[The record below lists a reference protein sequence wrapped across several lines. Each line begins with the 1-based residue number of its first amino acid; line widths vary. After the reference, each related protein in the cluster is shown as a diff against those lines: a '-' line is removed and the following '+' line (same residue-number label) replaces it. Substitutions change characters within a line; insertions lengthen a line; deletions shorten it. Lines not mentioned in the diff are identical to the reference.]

1 MTEYYSYVYQ
11 IDLSI
16 EINMIDWVKVSDIQD
31 IIRGA
36 GFLVMEIYKKRNF
49 QVETKGDMT
58 PVTEADKASSEYIV
72 QALKKLNPDI
82 PVISEEA
89 SLPSYEERKGWKY
102 VWIVDPLDGTKE
114 FIFRNGR
121 FCINIALVEDGHPVF
136 GMINNICDEEI
147 LWAFADG
154 ERGVARKGQESKLL
168 SSMEV
173 PSRLRVAVSRFHL
186 TEGEMQ
192 YIDHL
197 KKMGYDVEL
206 IPLGASSK
214 HCLVAEG
221 KVDICPKFG
230 KCSEWDVASGQALVE
245 ATGGLVVNVE
255 TGGEVVYNK
264 ENILSPPFIMFSK
277 RIHEEIKRG
286 NRTFLDCDAEIEVK
300 NDYLGA
306 QRNEVINQ
314 DIMEKQLAKEL
325 IEFIHESP
333 TNFHAVANAKK
344 ELLDHGFKQ
353 LFSGEAW
360 QIEKGG
366 KYFVTKNHSSLFA
379 FEIGSGEIAEDGF
392 KIVCAHSDSPTF
404 RIKPNAEMPVA
415 GQYLKLNTEVYG
427 GPIMY
432 TWFDRP
438 LSMAGRVMLKSL
450 NPLKP
455 ATQFVN
461 FKRPLMVIPH
471 IAIHFNRAVNDQGNP
486 LSKQKD
492 MLPVIAMINETFEKD
507 DFLLNLIAEEMGVNK
522 EDILDFDLTL
532 YEFEKGCLLG
542 VNEEFISTGKLD
554 DLAMAFAGL
563 KAFVKSEKCRKT
575 KVLAIFDNEEVG
587 SGTKQGAGSPILR
600 TIVERIVFGLGG
612 KPEDLYRAIHNS
624 FMISADMAHA
634 LHPNYVEK
642 HDPTNHP
649 VMNGGPVIKFNA
661 NQKYITDGDSAAVF
675 ETICKMAGVPCQK
688 FVNHSDMAGGSTLG
702 NILLSQMEMRG
713 VDIGNPMWA
722 MHSVRETGG
731 VMDNAYVIKA
741 FTTFYNI

>member
-1 MTEYYSYVYQ
+1 M
-11 IDLSI
+11 
-16 EINMIDWVKVSDIQD
+16 INWIKVSDIQSV
-31 IIRGA
+31 IENAGA
-36 GFLVMEIYKKRNF
+36 LVKEVYDKRNF
-49 QVETKGDMT
+49 NVELKGDMT
-58 PVTEADKASSEYIV
+58 PVTEADRASSEYIV
-72 QALKKLNPDI
+72 GALRKLYPEV

-89 SLPSYEERKGWKY
+89 SLPPYEERVKWKY
-102 VWIVDPLDGTKE
+102 AWIVDPLDGTKE
-114 FIFRNGR
+114 FIYRNGR
-121 FCINIALVEDGHPVF
+121 FCINIALVEEGRPVF
-136 GMINNICDEEI
+136 GMINNVCDGEI
-147 LWAFADG
+147 LWAFESG
-154 ERGVARKGQESKLL
+154 ECGMIRAGREEVLVNEPNTASKLK
-168 SSMEV
+168 
-173 PSRLRVAVSRFHL
+173 VAVSRFHL
-186 TEGEMQ
+186 TEWEMQ
-192 YIDHL
+192 YIDYL
-197 KKMGYDVEL
+197 RSLGQEVEL
-206 IPLGASSK
+206 VPLGASSK
-214 HCLVAEG
+214 HCMLAEG

-230 KCSEWDVASGQALVE
+230 KCSEWDVAAGQVLVE
-245 ATGGLVVNVE
+245 ATGGLVVNAE
-255 TGGEVVYNK
+255 TGGKVCYNK
-264 ENILSPPFIMFSK
+264 ENIISSPFVMFGK
-277 RIHEEIKRG
+277 RVHEEIKGG
-286 NRTFLDCDAEIEVK
+286 NKTFLNFKVKSIVK
-300 NDYLGA
+300 NDYLGT
-306 QRNEVINQ
+306 RRIETKKQ
-314 DIMEKQLAKEL
+314 DIMEKQYAKEL

-344 ELLDHGFKQ
+344 ELLSNGFKQ

-415 GQYLKLNTEVYG
+415 GKYLKLNTEVYG

-438 LSMAGRVMLKSL
+438 LSMAGRVMLRSL

-492 MLPVIAMINETFEKD
+492 MLPVIAMINDTFEKD
-507 DFLLNLIAEEMGVNK
+507 DYLVKLIAEEMGVSP

-532 YEFEKGCLLG
+532 YEYEKCCLFG
-542 VNEEFISTGKLD
+542 VNEEFISSGKLD
-554 DLAMAFAGL
+554 DLAMAHAGL
-563 KAFVKSEKCRKT
+563 KAFVASEKCRKT

-661 NQKYITDGDSAAVF
+661 NQKYVTDGDSAAVF

-731 VMDNAYVIKA
+731 VLDHAYVIKA

>member
-1 MTEYYSYVYQ
+1 M
-11 IDLSI
+11 
-16 EINMIDWVKVSDIQD
+16 INWIKVSDIQSV
-31 IIRGA
+31 IENAGA
-36 GFLVMEIYKKRNF
+36 LVKEVYDKRNF
-49 QVETKGDMT
+49 NVELKGDMT
-58 PVTEADKASSEYIV
+58 PVTEADRASSEYIV
-72 QALKKLNPDI
+72 GALRKLYPEV

-89 SLPSYEERKGWKY
+89 SLPPYEERVKWKY
-102 VWIVDPLDGTKE
+102 AWIVDPLDGTKE
-114 FIFRNGR
+114 FIYRNGR
-121 FCINIALVEDGHPVF
+121 FCINIALVEEGRPVF
-136 GMINNICDEEI
+136 GMINNVCDGEI
-147 LWAFADG
+147 LWAFESG
-154 ERGVARKGQESKLL
+154 ECGMIRAGREEVLVNEPNTASKLK
-168 SSMEV
+168 
-173 PSRLRVAVSRFHL
+173 VAVSRFHL
-186 TEGEMQ
+186 TEWEMQ
-192 YIDHL
+192 YIDYLRSLGHE
-197 KKMGYDVEL
+197 VEL
-206 IPLGASSK
+206 VPLGASSK
-214 HCLVAEG
+214 HCMLAEG

-230 KCSEWDVASGQALVE
+230 KCSEWDVAAGQVLVE
-245 ATGGLVVNVE
+245 ATGGLVVNAE
-255 TGGEVVYNK
+255 TGGKVCYNK
-264 ENILSPPFIMFSK
+264 ENIISSPFVMFGK
-277 RIHEEIKRG
+277 RVHEEIKGG
-286 NRTFLDCDAEIEVK
+286 NKTFLNFKVKSIVK
-300 NDYLGA
+300 NDYLGT
-306 QRNEVINQ
+306 RRIETKKQ
-314 DIMEKQLAKEL
+314 DIMEKQYAKEL

-344 ELLDHGFKQ
+344 ELLSNGFKQ

-415 GQYLKLNTEVYG
+415 GKYLKLNTEVYG

-438 LSMAGRVMLKSL
+438 LSMAGRVMLRSL

-492 MLPVIAMINETFEKD
+492 MLPVIAMINDTFEKD
-507 DFLLNLIAEEMGVNK
+507 NYLVKLIAEEMGVSP

-532 YEFEKGCLLG
+532 YEYEKGCLFG
-542 VNEEFISTGKLD
+542 VNEEFISSGKLD
-554 DLAMAFAGL
+554 DLAMAHAGL
-563 KAFVKSEKCRKT
+563 KAFVASEKCRKT

-661 NQKYITDGDSAAVF
+661 NQKYVTDGDSAAVF

-731 VMDNAYVIKA
+731 VLDHAYVIKA

>member
-1 MTEYYSYVYQ
+1 M
-11 IDLSI
+11 
-16 EINMIDWVKVSDIQD
+16 INWIKVSDIQSV
-31 IIRGA
+31 IENAGA
-36 GFLVMEIYKKRNF
+36 LVKEVYDKRNF
-49 QVETKGDMT
+49 NVELKGDMT
-58 PVTEADKASSEYIV
+58 PVTEADRASSEYIV
-72 QALKKLNPDI
+72 GALRKLYPEV

-89 SLPSYEERKGWKY
+89 SLPPYEERVKWKY
-102 VWIVDPLDGTKE
+102 AWIVDPLDGTKE
-114 FIFRNGR
+114 FIYRNGR
-121 FCINIALVEDGHPVF
+121 FCINIALVEEGRPVF
-136 GMINNICDEEI
+136 GMINNVCDGEI
-147 LWAFADG
+147 LWAFESG
-154 ERGVARKGQESKLL
+154 ECGMIRAGREEVLVNEPNTASKLK
-168 SSMEV
+168 
-173 PSRLRVAVSRFHL
+173 VAVSRFHL
-186 TEGEMQ
+186 TEWEMQ
-192 YIDHL
+192 YIDYLRSLGHE
-197 KKMGYDVEL
+197 VEL
-206 IPLGASSK
+206 VPLGASSK
-214 HCLVAEG
+214 HCMLAEG

-230 KCSEWDVASGQALVE
+230 KCSEWDVAAGQVLVE
-245 ATGGLVVNVE
+245 ATGGLVVNAE
-255 TGGEVVYNK
+255 TGGKVCYNK
-264 ENILSPPFIMFSK
+264 ENIISSPFVMFGK
-277 RIHEEIKRG
+277 RVHEEIKGG
-286 NRTFLDCDAEIEVK
+286 NKTFLNFKVKSIVK
-300 NDYLGA
+300 NDYLGT
-306 QRNEVINQ
+306 RRIETKKQ
-314 DIMEKQLAKEL
+314 DIMEKQYAKEL

-344 ELLDHGFKQ
+344 ELLSNGFKQ

-415 GQYLKLNTEVYG
+415 GKYLKLNTEVYG

-438 LSMAGRVMLKSL
+438 LSMAGRVMLRSL

-492 MLPVIAMINETFEKD
+492 MLPVIAMINDTFEKD
-507 DFLLNLIAEEMGVNK
+507 NYLVKLIAEEMGVSP

-532 YEFEKGCLLG
+532 YEYEKGCLFG
-542 VNEEFISTGKLD
+542 VNEEFISSGKLD
-554 DLAMAFAGL
+554 DLAMAHAGL
-563 KAFVKSEKCRKT
+563 KAFVASEKCRKT

-661 NQKYITDGDSAAVF
+661 NQKYVTDGDSAAVF

-731 VMDNAYVIKA
+731 VLDHVYVIKA

>member
-1 MTEYYSYVYQ
+1 M
-11 IDLSI
+11 
-16 EINMIDWVKVSDIQD
+16 INWIKVSDIQSV
-31 IIRGA
+31 IENAGA
-36 GFLVMEIYKKRNF
+36 LVKEGYDKRNF
-49 QVETKGDMT
+49 NVELKGDMT
-58 PVTEADKASSEYIV
+58 PVTEADRASSEYIV
-72 QALKKLNPDI
+72 GALRKLYPEV

-89 SLPSYEERKGWKY
+89 SLPPYEERVKWKY
-102 VWIVDPLDGTKE
+102 AWIVDPLDGTKE
-114 FIFRNGR
+114 FIYRNGR
-121 FCINIALVEDGHPVF
+121 FCINIALVEEGRPVF
-136 GMINNICDEEI
+136 GMINNVCDGEI
-147 LWAFADG
+147 LWAFESG
-154 ERGVARKGQESKLL
+154 ECGMIRAGREEVLVNEPNTASKLK
-168 SSMEV
+168 
-173 PSRLRVAVSRFHL
+173 VAVSRFHL
-186 TEGEMQ
+186 TEWEMQ
-192 YIDHL
+192 YIDYLRSLGHE
-197 KKMGYDVEL
+197 VEL
-206 IPLGASSK
+206 VPLGASSK
-214 HCLVAEG
+214 HCMLAEG

-230 KCSEWDVASGQALVE
+230 KCSEWDVAAGQVLVE
-245 ATGGLVVNVE
+245 ATGGLVVNAE
-255 TGGEVVYNK
+255 TGGKVCYNK
-264 ENILSPPFIMFSK
+264 ENIISSPFVMFGK
-277 RIHEEIKRG
+277 RVHEEIKGG
-286 NRTFLDCDAEIEVK
+286 NKTFLNFKVKSIVK
-300 NDYLGA
+300 NDYLGT
-306 QRNEVINQ
+306 RRIETKKQ
-314 DIMEKQLAKEL
+314 DIMEKQYAKEL

-344 ELLDHGFKQ
+344 ELLSNGFKQ

-415 GQYLKLNTEVYG
+415 GKYLKLNTEVYG

-438 LSMAGRVMLKSL
+438 LSMAGRVMLRSL

-492 MLPVIAMINETFEKD
+492 MLPVIAMINDTFEKD
-507 DFLLNLIAEEMGVNK
+507 DYLVKLIAEEMGVSP

-532 YEFEKGCLLG
+532 YEYEKGCLFG
-542 VNEEFISTGKLD
+542 VNEEFISSGKLD
-554 DLAMAFAGL
+554 DLAMAHAGL
-563 KAFVKSEKCRKT
+563 KAFVASEKCRKT

-661 NQKYITDGDSAAVF
+661 NQKYVTDGDSAAVF

-731 VMDNAYVIKA
+731 VLDHAYVIKA

>member
-1 MTEYYSYVYQ
+1 M
-11 IDLSI
+11 
-16 EINMIDWVKVSDIQD
+16 INWIKVSDIQSV
-31 IIRGA
+31 IENAGA
-36 GFLVMEIYKKRNF
+36 LVKEVYDKRNF
-49 QVETKGDMT
+49 NVELKGDMT
-58 PVTEADKASSEYIV
+58 PVTEADRASSEYIV
-72 QALKKLNPDI
+72 GALRKLYPEV

-89 SLPSYEERKGWKY
+89 SLPPYEERVKWKY
-102 VWIVDPLDGTKE
+102 AWIVDPLDGTKE
-114 FIFRNGR
+114 FIYRNGR
-121 FCINIALVEDGHPVF
+121 FCINIALVEEGRPVF
-136 GMINNICDEEI
+136 GMINNVCDGEI
-147 LWAFADG
+147 LWAFESG
-154 ERGVARKGQESKLL
+154 ECGMIRAGREEVLVNEPNTASKLK
-168 SSMEV
+168 
-173 PSRLRVAVSRFHL
+173 VAVSRFHL
-186 TEGEMQ
+186 TEWEMQ
-192 YIDHL
+192 YIDYLRSLGHE
-197 KKMGYDVEL
+197 VEL
-206 IPLGASSK
+206 VPLGASSK
-214 HCLVAEG
+214 HCMLAEG

-230 KCSEWDVASGQALVE
+230 KCSEWDVAAGQVLVE
-245 ATGGLVVNVE
+245 ATGGLVVNAE
-255 TGGEVVYNK
+255 TGGKVCYNK
-264 ENILSPPFIMFSK
+264 ENIISSPFVMFGK
-277 RIHEEIKRG
+277 RVHEEIKGG
-286 NRTFLDCDAEIEVK
+286 NKTFLNFKVKSIVK
-300 NDYLGA
+300 NDYLGT
-306 QRNEVINQ
+306 QRIETKKQ
-314 DIMEKQLAKEL
+314 DIMEKQYAKEL

-344 ELLDHGFKQ
+344 ELLSNGFKQ

-415 GQYLKLNTEVYG
+415 GKYLKLNTEVYG

-438 LSMAGRVMLKSL
+438 LSMAGRVMLRSL

-492 MLPVIAMINETFEKD
+492 MLPVIAMINDTFEKD
-507 DFLLNLIAEEMGVNK
+507 DYLVKLIAEEMGVSP

-532 YEFEKGCLLG
+532 YEYEKGCLFG
-542 VNEEFISTGKLD
+542 VNEEFISSGKLD
-554 DLAMAFAGL
+554 DLAMAHAGL
-563 KAFVKSEKCRKT
+563 KAFVASEKCRKT

-661 NQKYITDGDSAAVF
+661 NQKYVTDGDSAAVF

-731 VMDNAYVIKA
+731 VLDHAYVIKA

>member
-1 MTEYYSYVYQ
+1 M
-11 IDLSI
+11 
-16 EINMIDWVKVSDIQD
+16 INWIKVSDIQSV
-31 IIRGA
+31 IENAGA
-36 GFLVMEIYKKRNF
+36 LVKEVYDKRNF
-49 QVETKGDMT
+49 NVELKGDMT
-58 PVTEADKASSEYIV
+58 PVTEADRASSEYIV
-72 QALKKLNPDI
+72 GALRKLYPEV

-89 SLPSYEERKGWKY
+89 SLPPYEERVKWKY
-102 VWIVDPLDGTKE
+102 AWIVDPLDGTKE
-114 FIFRNGR
+114 FIYRNGR
-121 FCINIALVEDGHPVF
+121 FCINIALVEEGRPVF
-136 GMINNICDEEI
+136 GMINNVCDGEI
-147 LWAFADG
+147 LWAFESG
-154 ERGVARKGQESKLL
+154 ECGMIRAGREEVLVNEPNTASKLK
-168 SSMEV
+168 
-173 PSRLRVAVSRFHL
+173 VAVSRFHL
-186 TEGEMQ
+186 TEWEMQ
-192 YIDHL
+192 YIDYLRSLGHE
-197 KKMGYDVEL
+197 VEL
-206 IPLGASSK
+206 VPLGASSK
-214 HCLVAEG
+214 HCMLAEG

-230 KCSEWDVASGQALVE
+230 KCSEWDVAAGQVLVE
-245 ATGGLVVNVE
+245 ATGGLVVNAE
-255 TGGEVVYNK
+255 TGGKVCYNK
-264 ENILSPPFIMFSK
+264 ENIISSPFVMFGK
-277 RIHEEIKRG
+277 RVHEEIKGG
-286 NRTFLDCDAEIEVK
+286 NKTFLNFKVKSIVK
-300 NDYLGA
+300 NDYVGT
-306 QRNEVINQ
+306 RRIETKKQ
-314 DIMEKQLAKEL
+314 DIMEKQYAKEL

-344 ELLDHGFKQ
+344 ELLSNGFKQ

-415 GQYLKLNTEVYG
+415 GKYLKLNTEVYG

-438 LSMAGRVMLKSL
+438 LSMAGRVMLRSL

-492 MLPVIAMINETFEKD
+492 MLPVIAMINDTFEKD
-507 DFLLNLIAEEMGVNK
+507 DYLVKLIAEEMGVSP

-532 YEFEKGCLLG
+532 YEYEKGCLFG
-542 VNEEFISTGKLD
+542 VNEEFISSGKLD
-554 DLAMAFAGL
+554 DLAMAHAGL
-563 KAFVKSEKCRKT
+563 KAFVASEKCRKT

-661 NQKYITDGDSAAVF
+661 NQKYVTDGDSAAVF

-731 VMDNAYVIKA
+731 VLDHAYVIKA